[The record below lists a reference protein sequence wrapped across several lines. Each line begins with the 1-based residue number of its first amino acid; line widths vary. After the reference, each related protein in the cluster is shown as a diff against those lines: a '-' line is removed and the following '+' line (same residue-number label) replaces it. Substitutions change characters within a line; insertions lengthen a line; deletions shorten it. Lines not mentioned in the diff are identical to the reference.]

1 MLRRRRDQQLKAEQP
16 VSVEQ
21 PWDVLRL
28 HPGAS
33 RAVITLDQAYAA
45 GQFTELDWLR
55 ISAACTSVSGD
66 TPEMWNFVADVEAN
80 GVRAAA
86 HHSGVTR
93 LSASPFAEH
102 KLTEGRVRLGVV
114 TGHNRNPQ
122 DYRGATF
129 GVNVDALRTSML
141 VIGPPG
147 SGKTRSF
154 ALPIVEHLVL
164 QSLAN
169 RASVLVMDP
178 KGDDFDYEDW
188 FDYTI
193 DPLNPTV
200 GFSLYG
206 GSDDADEVAD
216 RLASAMLP
224 SDISGDKAYFIDA
237 GKNALYFVLAPFKE
251 AFGRWPR
258 VGELL
263 ELLNCEP
270 KAINRVRAQLGQ
282 KGKDSVRQYGAL
294 LDRRVEQAGQR
305 VDPARGLIE
314 RFSLLDRP
322 KLTRLFDDTEPR
334 FEMREMNRPIRVR
347 VVLPEAQMPDASRF
361 LARLITS
368 QFVQVVSSSTTNRN
382 IFKGFVCDESG
393 PFVDQFVARAVQK
406 VRSNNAGLVLLAQ
419 SLTDF
424 DKLILPTLLGSVGC
438 RALFGN
444 ISPEDAKMFSAIWG
458 TEQRADIS
466 YSSSQGSSSGMS
478 SGQSNGVSSSG
489 GGWFSDDKTTHSE
502 SSSVT
507 QSFGASTNNGMTRRM
522 VETAI
527 WSPGELVNQIPPRH
541 CILSLASSTGE
552 RTPPLMVNLGS

>member
-1 MLRRRRDQQLKAEQP
+1 
-16 VSVEQ
+16 
-21 PWDVLRL
+21 
-28 HPGAS
+28 
-33 RAVITLDQAYAA
+33 
-45 GQFTELDWLR
+45 
-55 ISAACTSVSGD
+55 
-66 TPEMWNFVADVEAN
+66 MWNFVADVEAN

-86 HHSGVTR
+86 HQSGVTR

-141 VIGPPG
+141 IIGPPG

-193 DPLNPTV
+193 DPLNPTC

-206 GSDDADEVAD
+206 GGDDPDGVAD
-216 RLASAMLP
+216 RLANALMPVGMSA
-224 SDISGDKAYFIDA
+224 DKAYFADSA
-237 GKNALYFVLAPFKE
+237 KNALYCVLAPFQ
-251 AFGRWPR
+251 AAYGRWPR
-258 VGELL
+258 IRELIELL
-263 ELLNCEP
+263 MFDE
-270 KAINRVRAQLGQ
+270 AAVQRVRVALGQ
-282 KGKDSVRQYGAL
+282 RDKAL
-294 LDRRVEQAGQR
+294 TMEWGPVLDRRGEQVSRR
-305 VDPARGLIE
+305 VDPAAGLIE
-314 RFSLLDRP
+314 RIMLLDRP
-322 KLTRLFDDTEPR
+322 QMVKLLDGTEPR
-334 FEMREMNRPIRVR
+334 FEMRELNRPIRVR

-438 RALFGN
+438 KALFGN
-444 ISPEDAKMFSAIWG
+444 ISPEDAETFSAIWG

-466 YSSSQGSSSGMS
+466 HSSSQGSSSGMS
-478 SGQSNGVSSSG
+478 YGQSSGVSSSG
-489 GGWFSDDKTTHSE
+489 GGWFSGDRTTHSE

-541 CILSLASSTGE
+541 CILSVASSTGE
-552 RTPPLMVNLGS
+552 RTPPLMVNLSE